1 MLAAVRAEIRAF
13 LAAVAAA
20 RAGDGAGVTAQ
31 AVLTVVADTV
41 NALAAIGAELISAVA
56 AVLAAGPTVIG
67 AAVAAVAA
75 EAGIRT
81 SAALGAVGA
90 PTVSLHARLAFH
102 AVFAE
107 NIAVCAVALAFLTD
121 DETVAASAVTSLT
134 DQIGAVATGVAALAP
149 VVRALGA
156 DLAALGTDG
165 GVASTA
171 SGAAILTAT
180 AAKRKVDVEFALVTL
195 CTDLAAV
202 FADDFS
208 AAHAAVAAFA
218 AVAGRLHADRAKLT
232 LRTGVASFTGGA
244 GCPAKRADP
253 FHAVGAMLR
262 AAFTDSGTVAAQ
274 ITVGAPV
281 VARAVRADRSAVVA
295 KVICTHAFVAGT
307 AVVVLIAA
315 SAALSRAVIAA
326 LTAVTDVVIGNECI
340 AEFALGGSIPCVDGQ
355 YDPTEAMLMIMVML
369 LQAGQRDHPE
379 KKLQTQEHG

>member
-31 AVLTVVADTV
+31 AVLTVVVDTV
-41 NALAAIGAELISAVA
+41 SAFAAIGAELIPAVA

-90 PTVSLHARLAFH
+90 PTVALHARLAFH

-107 NIAVCAVALAFLTD
+107 NIAVCAVALAFFTD
-121 DETVAASAVTSLT
+121 DETVSASAVASLT

-149 VVRALGA
+149 VVCALGA

-165 GVASTA
+165 SVASTA

-208 AAHAAVAAFA
+208 AAQAAVAAFA

-232 LRTGVASFTGGA
+232 LRTGVASQAEQVALQREQIHSTQLEQCSA
-244 GCPAKRADP
+244 QPSQTVVQSPHRLQLEHQSLPAQ
-253 FHAVGAMLR
+253 
-262 AAFTDSGTVAAQ
+262 SAQ
-274 ITVGAPV
+274 IVPQ
-281 VARAVRADRSAVVA
+281 S
-295 KVICTHAFVAGT
+295 
-307 AVVVLIAA
+307 
-315 SAALSRAVIAA
+315 S
-326 LTAVTDVVIGNECI
+326 
-340 AEFALGGSIPCVDGQ
+340 
-355 YDPTEAMLMIMVML
+355 
-369 LQAGQRDHPE
+369 QR
-379 KKLQTQEHG
+379 